1 MRTSWEVG
9 DQMASHL
16 LVVAWH
22 NVEGTWCYP
31 SRPGAG
37 VSGFARQL
45 DRLKRVATVVPLAAA
60 LSALSAGKPLPP
72 RAVALTF
79 DDGYR
84 DNLELAVPLLERLGL
99 PCTFFLVPGLLSR
112 EVRPWWEVLA
122 WGFARAS
129 SPSIPWECSL
139 LPTEGRR
146 GRRSFLAVAERL
158 KASNRMTRDRRVGE
172 LLELLKPAGTPDE
185 DRLFLDW
192 DGARELVRRGFSV
205 GSHSMYHAI
214 LSQEA
219 PGDQLRDLVISRRQL
234 EAELDVPIRLLAYP
248 NGTRADYDA
257 ATVAAAEQAG
267 YWHAV
272 GAHTGLNARAT
283 PLYAHSRFVL
293 EPQRS
298 FSEILVRRVVSS
310 VGRGRVRRLPQ

>member
-1 MRTSWEVG
+1 
-9 DQMASHL
+9 MASRL
-16 LVVAWH
+16 LVVVWH

-45 DRLKRVATVVPLAAA
+45 GRLKRVATVVPLAPA
-60 LSALSAGKPLPP
+60 LSALSAGEPLPP

-112 EVRPWWEVLA
+112 EVCPWWEVLA

-129 SPSIPWECSL
+129 SRTVPWEGSV
-139 LPTEGRR
+139 LPTEGRW

-158 KASNRMTRDRRVGE
+158 KASDRATRDRRVGE
-172 LLELLKPAGTPDE
+172 LLELLQPEGTPDE
-185 DRLFLDW
+185 ERLFLDW

-205 GSHSMYHAI
+205 GSHSMHHAI
-214 LSQEA
+214 LSREA
-219 PGDQLRDLVISRRQL
+219 PEEQLRDLVTSRQRL
-234 EAELDVPIRLLAYP
+234 EAELDVHIRLLAYP
-248 NGTRADYDA
+248 NGTPADYDA
-257 ATVAAAEQAG
+257 ATVAAAKQAG

-272 GAHTGLNARAT
+272 GAHSGLNVRSTPVYAR
-283 PLYAHSRFVL
+283 SRFVL

-298 FSEILVRRVVSS
+298 FSEILVRRVVAN
-310 VGRGRVRRLPQ
+310 VARAQARRLPR